1 MYKLLAI
8 IAIVVLSA
16 AMFAADKP
24 TIKTTSVTPTSPVS
38 GQEMFST
45 YCAVCHGTDAKGEG
59 PAFSALKKMPADLTV
74 LTKNNGGKFPELRVY
89 SAIKGDLN
97 LPAHGS
103 KDMPV
108 WGVLFKSLNRSDE
121 SVAQLRLRNLTA
133 YVESI
138 QAK

>member
-38 GQEMFST
+38 GQEMFTT

-59 PAFSALKKMPADLTV
+59 PAFAALKKMPADLTV